1 MKILCSEAKMEEI
14 AACLVDSFTYIHA
27 NRGEAGV
34 TQCSAELKKIAI
46 LAIRIGE
53 RFGNL
58 GNILTKNLRTF
69 VDFWDM
75 SQFTYY

>member
-1 MKILCSEAKMEEI
+1 M
-14 AACLVDSFTYIHA
+14 F
-27 NRGEAGV
+27 
-34 TQCSAELKKIAI
+34 AELKKIAI